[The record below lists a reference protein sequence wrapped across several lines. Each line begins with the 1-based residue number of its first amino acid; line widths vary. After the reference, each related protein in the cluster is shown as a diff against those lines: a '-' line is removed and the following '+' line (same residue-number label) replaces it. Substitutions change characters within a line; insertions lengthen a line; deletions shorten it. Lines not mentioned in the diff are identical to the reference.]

1 MVNNFIFSKD
11 TADKRVMHLK
21 SDSIQIMIYDKSDEV
36 IMKLFESARYIDFI
50 YDCYNLLY

>member
-1 MVNNFIFSKD
+1 MVNNFIFSKH

-36 IMKLFESARYIDFI
+36 IMKLFESALYIDFI

>member
-21 SDSIQIMIYDKSDEV
+21 SDSIQIIIYDKSDEV
-36 IMKLFESARYIDFI
+36 IMKLFESALYIDFI